1 MTTASAFHLDGG
13 EPFSYRDG
21 VLHVGGLPID
31 HLAGAAGTPL
41 YLYDLDAVTTAYR
54 RLEAAFG
61 PGQILYSVKA
71 NGNLALLRGLAALGA
86 GFDVVSGGE
95 LLRVLRAG
103 GHPGRIVFAGVGKTR
118 EELRL
123 AARSGIV
130 VHVES
135 ADELAAL
142 QVAAAQVGRR
152 ARFGLRVNPDVEA
165 GPYPYLR
172 TGHDETKFGLPAR
185 TAVQLFRRVA
195 AGNYPNLD
203 PVGVHVHVG
212 SQLADPAELAA
223 GARVAL
229 GVLQAGRRFGLALD
243 QIDVGGG
250 LPVAYDGGSA
260 PSPEAFAA
268 AVAPLLAGSGT
279 RLQIEPGRA
288 VVAWAGALVARVLA
302 AKPRPAGRAVVVDTG
317 MHHLLRP
324 ALYRARHRVVPVRL
338 RPPAGLVWLV
348 GPICESA
355 DVLAAGVPLPDLA
368 PDDLVAVLDAGA
380 YGMVMASNYNGQ
392 PRPAEVVVAG
402 GEAFVSRQRETWDDL
417 LTWESRPAR
426 RLPVAAPMAR
436 QPAEARP

>member
-54 RLEAAFG
+54 RLEAAFR

-103 GHPGRIVFAGVGKTR
+103 GRPGRIVFAGVGKTR

-123 AARSGIV
+123 AARSGVV

-165 GPYPYLR
+165 GPHPYLR

-229 GVLQAGRRFGLALD
+229 GVLQAGRRVGLALD
-243 QIDVGGG
+243 RIDVGGG

-288 VVAWAGALVARVLA
+288 GGG
-302 AKPRPAGRAVVVDTG
+302 GRHRHA
-317 MHHLLRP
+317 P
-324 ALYRARHRVVPVRL
+324 SAPSALYRARHRVVPVRL